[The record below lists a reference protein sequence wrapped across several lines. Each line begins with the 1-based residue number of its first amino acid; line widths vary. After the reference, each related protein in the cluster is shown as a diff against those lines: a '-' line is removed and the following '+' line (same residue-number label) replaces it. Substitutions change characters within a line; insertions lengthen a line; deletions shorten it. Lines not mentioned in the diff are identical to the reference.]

1 MSRNLLSG
9 LRVIESSAFV
19 AAPLC
24 GLTLAQFGAQVIR
37 VDMIGGGIDYSRM
50 PLAPS
55 GRSFYWTGLNRQ
67 KRSLAVDLSRP
78 EGRELVAELAS
89 APGEDGGV
97 LLTNIPARWLS
108 HDSLAARRPDMIT
121 CTIEGNSDGTT
132 AVDYTVNCATGYPAI
147 TGPGSRE
154 RPVNHAFPA
163 WDVACALQA
172 ATAIASAVLRRRATG
187 EGAELRIAL
196 SDVAFATISSLGLV
210 AEAELTGEDRASTGN
225 DIYGAFGR
233 DFPTGDGQR
242 VMVAAISR
250 KQWTSLVSACG
261 IGEAIAALET
271 ALGSDF
277 GRESERFEHRDII
290 AALVRRWT
298 QARSLEEIGRV
309 FQEAGVCWGPYRTVR
324 ELLAHD
330 PRVAPEA
337 GLFRTIDTPGI
348 GAHRAAGSPVRLAGA
363 EPDAIRPAAYL
374 GADTDAV
381 LADILKLSAAQIAR
395 LHDAGIVAGPD
406 RDPTVRP
413 V

>member
-1 MSRNLLSG
+1 MSNDLLG
-9 LRVIESSAFV
+9 GVRIIESSAFV

-24 GLTLAQFGAQVIR
+24 GLTLAQFGADVIR
-37 VDMIGGGIDYSRM
+37 VDMIGGGIDYGRM

-78 EGRELVAELAS
+78 EGRELVAALAS
-89 APGEDGGV
+89 APGENGGV
-97 LLTNIPARWLS
+97 LLTNIPTRWLS
-108 HDSLAARRPDMIT
+108 HESLAARRPDMIT

-172 ATAIASAVLRRRATG
+172 ATAIAAAVGRRRATG
-187 EGAELRIAL
+187 QGVEIRIAL
-196 SDVAFATISSLGLV
+196 SDIAFATISSLGLV
-210 AEAELTGEDRASTGN
+210 AEAEILDADRPSTGN

-233 DFPTGDGQR
+233 DFPTRDGQR

-261 IGEAIAALET
+261 MADAVAALER
-271 ALGSDF
+271 ALGADLS
-277 GRESERFEHRDII
+277 REDERFEHREVI

-298 QARSLEEIGRV
+298 QARDLAEIGEV
-309 FQEAGVCWGPYRTVR
+309 FEAAGVCWGPYRTVG

-330 PRVAPEA
+330 PRVATEA
-337 GLFRTIDTPGI
+337 GLFETVETPGI
-348 GAHRAAGSPVRLAGA
+348 GRHRAAGSPVRLNAS
-363 EPDAIRPAAYL
+363 ERRSVRPAPYL

-381 LADILKLSAAQIAR
+381 LADILKLSSGEIGR

-406 RDPTVRP
+406 RDPTAGNA
-413 V
+413 